1 MGKPGKVAMM
11 HDSKTA
17 RLNVL
22 ILTVTIALA
31 ALVGGCNLR
40 PVESSPFPTTSPQM
54 TPTSLPSLTAT
65 TAALQPATLIFY
77 DGTVLTMDK
86 TQPVAEAIALADDM
100 ILAVGSSKD
109 ILAMKGLNTQVIDLQ
124 GLTLMPGFI
133 DTHTHILNES
143 ASDPATGN
151 LEKAQ
156 ALALKN
162 GITTL
167 GNLYTTQDFL
177 SQMRT
182 LDASGGLL
190 VRTSLYLTYADPCGK
205 VLGDW
210 YKQYPPTH
218 QPGEMLR
225 IAGVKVFA
233 DGGSC
238 GHPAISFD
246 RTVGGKGDLWFT
258 QDQLDTIVSGIDAR
272 GYQVAIHAIGDR
284 AVDEALNAI
293 EFALQGRPNNLR
305 HRIEH
310 NTTVR
315 PDSYP
320 RYQKL
325 GVVATIIGNVW
336 SCNAVFFSKGIV
348 PDPPQYQAW
357 NFPYRAMLEASPQA
371 HFAWHSDY
379 PWASTNPLFHLYSLV
394 TPYEIAG
401 DMSECPDPS
410 WAGNKT
416 LTLDEALPMM
426 TIEGAYAMFREQE
439 VGSLVPGKY
448 ADLIILSG
456 NPKTDLNAIKNIQVW
471 MTMVGGQVRW
481 CAPGHEALCPKSPEA
496 QNAPAS
502 SPAGPLSIR
511 LQINTTSDWA
521 TVTLNSGGTLID
533 AKVLSASKETTR
545 ADMSGNQL
553 AINQPLE
560 RASSGGSVEMI
571 VDATLT
577 DAQTAG
583 QLEFSIQSGAI
594 GSTTVKLFNPK
605 QTVPVG
611 TGNLAPNEESTTI
624 KVPVARFIS
633 P

>member
-1 MGKPGKVAMM
+1 MRALGKVAQMLKM
-11 HDSKTA
+11 HNSKAA
-17 RLNVL
+17 RWMA
-22 ILTVTIALA
+22 LTVTALLALA
-31 ALVGGCNLR
+31 ALAAGCGPR
-40 PVESSPFPTTSPQM
+40 PIGLSPTTGPQVPSAPTASP
-54 TPTSLPSLTAT
+54 STAVS
-65 TAALQPATLIFY
+65 QPATLIFY
-77 DGTVLTMDK
+77 GGTVLTMDK
-86 TQPVAEAIALADDM
+86 AQPSAEAIAVADDK
-100 ILAVGSSKD
+100 ILAVGSSQD
-109 ILAMKGLNTQVIDLQ
+109 ILALKGPNTQAIDLQ
-124 GLTLMPGFI
+124 GRTLMPGFI

-167 GNLYTTQDFL
+167 GNLYTTSDFVA
-177 SQMRT
+177 QMHA

-210 YKQYPPTH
+210 YRQYPPTH

-238 GHPAISFD
+238 GHPATSFS
-246 RTVGGKGDLWFT
+246 RTVGGQGDLWFT
-258 QDQLDTIVSGIDAR
+258 QDQLNTIVSDADTA
-272 GYQVAIHAIGDR
+272 GYQIAIHAIGDR

-293 EFALQGRPNNLR
+293 EFALHGRPNVLR

-325 GVVATIIGNVW
+325 GVVATIIGNIW

-348 PDPPQYQAW
+348 PDPPENQAW
-357 NFPYRAMLEASPQA
+357 NFPYRAMLDASPQA

-401 DMSECPDPS
+401 DLSECPDPS
-410 WAGNKT
+410 WVGNKT
-416 LTLDEALPMM
+416 LTVDEALPMM

-456 NPKTDLNAIKNIQVW
+456 NPKTDLNAIRNIQVW

-481 CAPGHEALCPKSPEA
+481 CAPGHEALCPNSPAAEKP
-496 QNAPAS
+496 PAS
-502 SPAGPLSIR
+502 SPASPFTIR
-511 LQINTTSDWA
+511 LQIKTTSDWA
-521 TVTLNSGGTLID
+521 TLTLSGGGTLID
-533 AKVLSASKETTR
+533 PKVVSASAETTR
-545 ADMSGNQL
+545 AGVNGNQL
-553 AINQPLE
+553 AINQPLD
-560 RASSGGSVEMI
+560 RASSGGKVEM
-571 VDATLT
+571 VVEATLT

-594 GSTTVKLFNPK
+594 GNTTIELFNAL
-605 QTVPVG
+605 QAAPVAAG
-611 TGNLAPNEESTTI
+611 TLVPNEESTTI
-624 KVPVARFIS
+624 NVPVAKFTS

>member
-1 MGKPGKVAMM
+1 MRN
-11 HDSKTA
+11 SKAA
-17 RLNVL
+17 RLMV
-22 ILTVTIALA
+22 LTVTAAVALA
-31 ALVGGCNLR
+31 VVAAGCGPR
-40 PVESSPFPTTSPQM
+40 PIGLSPSTSPQVPP
-54 TPTSLPSLTAT
+54 TPPPSLSTVASR
-65 TAALQPATLIFY
+65 PATLIFY
-77 DGTVLTMDK
+77 DGTVLTIDK
-86 TQPVAEAIALADDM
+86 TQPAAEAIAVADDM

-109 ILAMKGLNTQVIDLQ
+109 ILALKGPNTQAIDLQ
-124 GLTLMPGFI
+124 GRTLMPGFV
-133 DTHTHILNES
+133 DTHTHILNQ
-143 ASDPATGN
+143 ATSDPATGN

-156 ALALKN
+156 ALVLKN

-167 GNLYTTQDFL
+167 GNLYTAPYFL
-177 SQMRT
+177 AEMRA

-210 YKQYPPTH
+210 YRQYPPTH

-238 GHPAISFD
+238 GPPATSFD
-246 RTVGGKGDLWFT
+246 RAVGGQGDLWFT
-258 QDQLDTIVSGIDAR
+258 QDQLNTIVSDVDAA
-272 GYQVAIHAIGDR
+272 GYQIAIHAIGDR

-293 EFALQGRPNNLR
+293 EFALHGRPNVLR

-320 RYQKL
+320 RYQKI
-325 GVVATIIGNVW
+325 GVAATIIGNIW

-357 NFPYRAMLEASPQA
+357 NFPYRAMLDASPQA

-401 DMSECPDPS
+401 DLSECPDPS
-410 WAGNKT
+410 WVGNKT
-416 LTLDEALPMM
+416 LSVDEALPMM

-456 NPKTDLNAIKNIQVW
+456 NPKTDLNAIRNIQVW

-481 CAPGHEALCPKSPEA
+481 CAPGHEALCPSSLEA
-496 QNAPAS
+496 QKPPIS
-502 SPAGPLSIR
+502 SPASPVAIR
-511 LQINTTSDWA
+511 LQIKTTSDW
-521 TVTLNSGGTLID
+521 TTLSLNGGGTLID
-533 AKVLSASKETTR
+533 AKVVSASAETTN
-545 ADMSGNQL
+545 AGVNGNQL
-553 AINQPLE
+553 AINQPIR
-560 RASSGGSVEMI
+560 RASSGGSVEMV

-583 QLEFSIQSGAI
+583 QLEFLIQSGAI
-594 GSTTVKLFNPK
+594 GDTTVTLFNPLQAAPIK
-605 QTVPVG
+605 IGTLVPNQE
-611 TGNLAPNEESTTI
+611 TTTI
-624 KVPVARFIS
+624 NVPVAKFIS